1 MRSAL
6 ETLTS
11 GRDLAAEEAEIAFAQ
26 LVAGQ
31 ADPIQ
36 FAALLAA
43 LKTKGET
50 AGELTGAARALLA
63 AATPFPRPDYVFA
76 DTCGTGGDHAGTINV
91 STAAAFVSAAAG
103 LPVAKHGNRSVSSM
117 CGSADVLELLGAKLD
132 LTPAQS
138 RVALDQ
144 TGVCFL
150 FAPLYHPGMKHAG
163 RVRQALKIRTI
174 MNVLGPLL
182 NPARP
187 DVQIMGV
194 SEPRLIAPAAETL
207 LALGAKAAL
216 VVHGSGLDEI
226 ALHGATHA
234 ARLHD
239 GRIDFIE
246 INPEQAGLPRADLD
260 ALKGGGPEENAATMR
275 TLLSGKGD
283 DAHAH
288 AVALNAGALLWI
300 AGLAPTLK
308 DGAAKALDAL
318 QSGEA
323 GRRLDAF
330 VEATRS
336 AADA

>member
-11 GRDLAAEEAEIAFAQ
+11 GRDLAPEEAEIAFAQ
-26 LVAGQ
+26 VVAGQ
-31 ADPIQ
+31 ADPMQ

-63 AATPFPRPDYVFA
+63 AATAFPRPDYVFT

-132 LTPAQS
+132 VSATHS
-138 RVALDQ
+138 RAALDG

-163 RVRQALKIRTI
+163 PVRQALKIRTI

-194 SEPRLIAPAAETL
+194 SERRLIQPAAETL
-207 LALGAKAAL
+207 RALGTKAAL

-226 ALHGATHA
+226 ALHGVTHA
-234 ARLHD
+234 ARLSD
-239 GRIDFIE
+239 GEIDFIE
-246 INPEQAGLPRADLD
+246 LTPEDAGLPRAEIAD
-260 ALKGGGPEENAATMR
+260 LKGGGPEENAEILRA
-275 TLLSGKGD
+275 LLSGKGPA
-283 DAHAH
+283 AHAN
-288 AVALNAGALLWI
+288 AVALNAGALLWA
-300 AGLAPTLK
+300 AGLETTLK
-308 DGAAKALDAL
+308 DGAARALEAL
-318 QSGEA
+318 QSGA
-323 GRRLDAF
+323 AAQRLDAF
-330 VEATRS
+330 VAATRGDGH
-336 AADA
+336 A

>member
-6 ETLTS
+6 ETVTS
-11 GRDLAAEEAEIAFAQ
+11 GRDLAPEEAEIAFAEV
-26 LVAGQ
+26 VAGQ

-36 FAALLAA
+36 FGALLAA

-63 AATPFPRPDYVFA
+63 AATPFPRPDYAFA
-76 DTCGTGGDHAGTINV
+76 DTCGAGGDHAGTINV

-117 CGSADVLELLGAKLD
+117 CGSADVLEVLGARLD
-132 LTPAQS
+132 VSPAQS
-138 RVALDQ
+138 RAALDE

-163 RVRQALKIRTI
+163 PVRQALKIRTI
-174 MNVLGPLL
+174 MNMLGPLL

-194 SEPRLIAPAAETL
+194 PEPRLIAPAASAL
-207 LALGAKAAL
+207 HALGCPAAL

-226 ALHGATHA
+226 ALHGPTRA
-234 ARLHD
+234 ARVTKD
-239 GRIDFIE
+239 GVEDIE
-246 INPEQAGLPRADLD
+246 LTPEQAGFTRAPLE
-260 ALKGGGPEENAATMR
+260 ALKGGAAEDNAA
-275 TLLSGKGD
+275 LLRALFAGKGAE
-283 DAHAH
+283 AHAQ

-300 AGLAPTLK
+300 AGLEGSLK
-308 DGAAKALDAL
+308 DGAGRALEAARSGKA
-318 QSGEA
+318 GEV
-323 GRRLDAF
+323 LDAF
-330 VEATRS
+330 VEATHG
-336 AADA
+336 

>member
-11 GRDLAAEEAEIAFAQ
+11 GRDLAPEEAEIAFAQ

-63 AATPFPRPDYVFA
+63 AATPFPRPDYMFA

-132 LTPAQS
+132 VTPAQS
-138 RVALDQ
+138 RAALDA
-144 TGVCFL
+144 TGICFL

-163 RVRQALKIRTI
+163 PVRQALKIRSI

-194 SEPRLIAPAAETL
+194 SEPRLIQPAAETL
-207 LALGAKAAL
+207 RALGAKAAL

-226 ALHGATHA
+226 ALHGVTHA
-234 ARLHD
+234 ARLSD
-239 GRIDFIE
+239 GEIAFIE
-246 INPEQAGLPRADLD
+246 LTPEQAGLPRADLG
-260 ALKGGGPEENAATMR
+260 ALKGGGPEENAAIMR
-275 TLLSGKGD
+275 ALLSGKGES
-283 DAHAH
+283 AHAH

-308 DGAAKALDAL
+308 DGAARAMDAL
-318 QSGEA
+318 TSGEA

-336 AADA
+336 AGDA

>member
-11 GRDLAAEEAEIAFAQ
+11 GRDLAPEEAEIAFAQ
-26 LVAGQ
+26 VVAGQ
-31 ADPIQ
+31 ADPMQ

-50 AGELTGAARALLA
+50 HGELTGAARALLA
-63 AATPFPRPDYVFA
+63 ASTPFSRPDYLFA

-117 CGSADVLELLGAKLD
+117 CGSADVLEIFGAKLD
-132 LTPAQS
+132 VTPAQS
-138 RVALDQ
+138 RAALDQ

-163 RVRQALKIRTI
+163 PVRQALKIRTI

-194 SEPRLIAPAAETL
+194 SELRLIAPAAETL
-207 LALGAKAAL
+207 RALGTKAAL
-216 VVHGSGLDEI
+216 VVHGSGLDEV
-226 ALHGATHA
+226 ALHGVTHA
-234 ARLHD
+234 ARLA
-239 GRIDFIE
+239 GGEIDYLE
-246 INPEQAGLPRADLD
+246 LTPEDAGLARAEIA
-260 ALKGGGPEENAATMR
+260 ALKGGGPEANAATLR
-275 TLLSGKGD
+275 ALLSGKGEV
-283 DAHAH
+283 AHDH
-288 AVALNAGALLWI
+288 AVALNAGALLWT
-300 AGLAPTLK
+300 AGLEASLR
-308 DGAAKALDAL
+308 DGVARAL
-318 QSGEA
+318 QALKSGEA

-330 VEATRS
+330 VEATR
-336 AADA
+336 A

>member
-11 GRDLAAEEAEIAFAQ
+11 GRDLAPEEAEIAFAQ
-26 LVAGQ
+26 VVAGQ
-31 ADPIQ
+31 ADPMQ

-50 AGELTGAARALLA
+50 HGELTGAARALLA
-63 AATPFPRPDYVFA
+63 ASTPFSRPDYVFS

-117 CGSADVLELLGAKLD
+117 CGSADVLEIMGAKLD
-132 LTPAQS
+132 VTPAQS
-138 RVALDQ
+138 RAALDQ

-163 RVRQALKIRTI
+163 PVRQALKIRTI

-194 SEPRLIAPAAETL
+194 SELRLIAPAAETL
-207 LALGAKAAL
+207 RALGTKAAL
-216 VVHGSGLDEI
+216 VVHGSGLDEV
-226 ALHGATHA
+226 ALHGVTHA
-234 ARLHD
+234 ARLA
-239 GRIDFIE
+239 GGQIDYLE
-246 INPEQAGLPRADLD
+246 LTPEDAGLARAEIA
-260 ALKGGGPEENAATMR
+260 ALKGGGPEANAATLR
-275 TLLSGKGD
+275 ALLSGKGEV
-283 DAHAH
+283 AHDH
-288 AVALNAGALLWI
+288 AVALNAGALLWT
-300 AGLAPTLK
+300 AGLEASLK
-308 DGAAKALDAL
+308 DGVARAL
-318 QSGEA
+318 QALKSGDA

-330 VEATRS
+330 VEGTR
-336 AADA
+336 A